1 MLKLL
6 ILLILPVVFDVVPIA
21 LPYFNDYETESVDF
35 SEPIDPSNEI
45 VCGAPEAAV
54 THETISSYNAP
65 ETVDRVAI
73 QPRTTARTRSSS
85 KKKCKNVNVNW
96 YLSTL

>member
-1 MLKLL
+1 M
-6 ILLILPVVFDVVPIA
+6 ILLIQPLVVDDVPIA
-21 LPYFNDYETESVDF
+21 LPYFNDYETESVEF
-35 SEPIDPSNEI
+35 SESIDPNNEI

-54 THETISSYNAP
+54 THETSSSYNAP

-73 QPRTTARTRSSS
+73 QPRTTARTRSTS

-96 YLSTL
+96 YLITL